1 MFRNFKMVS
10 YVVFGR
16 GCFNQLDGILAK
28 RRRSDDSFMVYM
40 VDDVFKNNS
49 LENRVP
55 IKNKDK
61 LKKVGINFADIGDRI
76 YGKNKKLIELAR
88 VSVAYCT

>member
-16 GCFNQLDGILAK
+16 DCFNQLDGILAK

-40 VDDVFKNNS
+40 GGDVFGNTGF
-49 LENRVP
+49 E
-55 IKNKDK
+55 
-61 LKKVGINFADIGDRI
+61 RI
-76 YGKNKKLIELAR
+76 AL
-88 VSVAYCT
+88 